1 VATSARPFWTYWAAS
16 TTSGV
21 GTAVTT
27 VALPLTAVTVLD
39 AGPVETGLLA
49 ASSYLAWVVL
59 GLPAGAIVHRL
70 PLRATQVVADLVRA
84 VVMLAVPLVWWLGE
98 LHLVHLVL
106 AALAVNVAEVFFFTA
121 NTTFLPTV
129 VPQHELTSRNSLVS
143 GTQAATQL
151 GGPSV
156 AGLLVQAV
164 GAVPALLVDV
174 ASYVASALLLRRLP
188 ERREPAP
195 ADPSTGSGGTGD
207 ARPGMGAMIA
217 EGWRFVVHHPVMAP
231 ATWWAC
237 AVNLVCGVQAGLFA
251 VYLVRDLDAP
261 PAMVGVLLAADGV
274 GSLLAAAATP
284 WLVRRF
290 GSGRVLLFDGLV
302 GFAGALLIPL
312 GIGVAG
318 WLCFAVG
325 TLVFGASVVPGS
337 VVTRTYRQVASPPEL
352 LSRVMATVRFVS
364 WSMIPLG
371 SLAAG
376 LLAARFGSREVLLG
390 SAFVLLAGPVI
401 VGLSVIRH
409 LRDLEDYRPTTTS
422 PSLPPADNNDDAA
435 KEADDDHQVVLGRG

>member
-1 VATSARPFWTYWAAS
+1 MATSARPFWTYWAAS

-27 VALPLTAVTVLD
+27 VALPLAAVTVLD

-84 VVMLAVPLVWWLGE
+84 AVILAVPLVWWLGE
-98 LHLVHLVL
+98 LSLVHLVL

-129 VPQHELTSRNSLVS
+129 VPKHELTSRNSLVS

-151 GGPSV
+151 GGPSA

-164 GAVPALLVDV
+164 GAVPALLVDA
-174 ASYVASALLLRRLP
+174 ASYVVSALLLRRLP
-188 ERREPAP
+188 ERREPAL
-195 ADPSTGSGGTGD
+195 GD
-207 ARPGMGAMIA
+207 GEARPGMAQMIA
-217 EGWRFVVHHPVMAP
+217 EGWRFVVRHPVIAP

-237 AVNLVCGVQAGLFA
+237 VVNLVCGVQAGLFA
-251 VYLVRDLDAP
+251 LYLVRDLDAP

-274 GSLLAAAATP
+274 GSLLAAAVTP

-290 GSGRVLLFDGLV
+290 GSARVLLLDGLV

-312 GIGVAG
+312 GAGTAG

-325 TLVFGASVVPGS
+325 TMVFGAAVVPGS

-376 LLAARFGSREVLLG
+376 VLAAQVGSRAVLLG
-390 SAFVLLAGPVI
+390 SAFVMLAGPVI
-401 VGLSVIRH
+401 VGLSPVRR
-409 LRDLEDYRPTTTS
+409 LRNLEDF
-422 PSLPPADNNDDAA
+422 DAA
-435 KEADDDHQVVLGRG
+435 EDAATPSATALSR

>member
-1 VATSARPFWTYWAAS
+1 MATSARPFWTYWAAS

-27 VALPLTAVTVLD
+27 VALPLAAVTVLD

-70 PLRATQVVADLVRA
+70 PLRATQVAADLVRA
-84 VVMLAVPLVWWLGE
+84 AAILAVPLVWWLGE
-98 LHLVHLVL
+98 LTLLHLVL

-129 VPQHELTSRNSLVS
+129 VPKHELTSRNSLVS

-164 GAVPALLVDV
+164 GAVPALLVDA
-174 ASYVASALLLRRLP
+174 ASYVVSALLLRRLP
-188 ERREPAP
+188 ERREPAL
-195 ADPSTGSGGTGD
+195 GD
-207 ARPGMGAMIA
+207 DEARPGMGAMIA
-217 EGWRFVVHHPVMAP
+217 EGWRFVVRHPVMAP

-237 AVNLVCGVQAGLFA
+237 VVNLVCGVQAGLFA
-251 VYLVRDLDAP
+251 LYLVRDLDAP

-290 GSGRVLLFDGLV
+290 GSARVLLLDGLF

-312 GIGVAG
+312 GAGAAG

-376 LLAARFGSREVLLG
+376 VLAAHVGSRAVLLG
-390 SAFVLLAGPVI
+390 SAFVLLLGPVI
-401 VGLSVIRH
+401 VGLSPVRR
-409 LRDLEDYRPTTTS
+409 LRNLEDFDAPT
-422 PSLPPADNNDDAA
+422 L
-435 KEADDDHQVVLGRG
+435 VLR

>member
-1 VATSARPFWTYWAAS
+1 MATSARPFWTYWAAS

-27 VALPLTAVTVLD
+27 VALPLAAVTVLD
-39 AGPVETGLLA
+39 AGSVETGLLA

-70 PLRATQVVADLVRA
+70 PLRATQVAADLVRA
-84 VVMLAVPLVWWLGE
+84 AVILAVPLVWWLGE
-98 LHLVHLVL
+98 LRLVHLVL

-129 VPQHELTSRNSLVS
+129 VPKHELTSRNSLVS

-164 GAVPALLVDV
+164 GAVPALLVDA
-174 ASYVASALLLRRLP
+174 ASYVVSALLLRRLP
-188 ERREPAP
+188 ERREPAL
-195 ADPSTGSGGTGD
+195 GEGE
-207 ARPGMGAMIA
+207 ARPGMGMIA
-217 EGWRFVVHHPVMAP
+217 EGWRFVVRHPVMAP

-237 AVNLVCGVQAGLFA
+237 VVNLVCGVQAGLFA
-251 VYLVRDLDAP
+251 LYLVRDLDAP

-274 GSLLAAAATP
+274 GSLLAATATP

-290 GSGRVLLFDGLV
+290 GSARVLLLDGLV

-312 GIGVAG
+312 GAGAAG

-325 TLVFGASVVPGS
+325 TMVFGASVVPGS

-376 LLAARFGSREVLLG
+376 VLAAHVGNRAVLLG
-390 SAFVLLAGPVI
+390 SAFVLLLGPVI
-401 VGLSVIRH
+401 VGLSPVRR
-409 LRDLEDYRPTTTS
+409 LRNLEDY
-422 PSLPPADNNDDAA
+422 DARLVETPLA
-435 KEADDDHQVVLGRG
+435 G

>member
-1 VATSARPFWTYWAAS
+1 MATSARPFWTYWAAS

-39 AGPVETGLLA
+39 AGPVETGVLA

-84 VVMLAVPLVWWLGE
+84 AAILALPLVWWLGE
-98 LHLVHLVL
+98 LSLVHLVL

-174 ASYVASALLLRRLP
+174 VSYVASALLLRRLP
-188 ERREPAP
+188 ERREPAL
-195 ADPSTGSGGTGD
+195 ADGET
-207 ARPGMGAMIA
+207 RPGMGAMIA
-217 EGWRFVVHHPVMAP
+217 EGWRFVVRHPVMAP

-251 VYLVRDLDAP
+251 LYLVRDLDAP

-290 GSGRVLLFDGLV
+290 GSARVLLLDGLV

-312 GIGVAG
+312 GAG
-318 WLCFAVG
+318 GLGWACFAVG

-337 VVTRTYRQVASPPEL
+337 VVTRTYRQVASPPAL
-352 LSRVMATVRFVS
+352 LSRVMATVRCVS

-376 LLAARFGSREVLLG
+376 VLAAQVGNRAVLLG
-390 SAFVLLAGPVI
+390 SAFVLLLGPVI
-401 VGLSVIRH
+401 VGLSPVRR
-409 LRDLEDYRPTTTS
+409 LRDLEDF
-422 PSLPPADNNDDAA
+422 DAA
-435 KEADDDHQVVLGRG
+435 ETAPDLSAATPASR

>member
-1 VATSARPFWTYWAAS
+1 MATSARPFWTYWAAS

-27 VALPLTAVTVLD
+27 VALPLAAVTVLD

-70 PLRATQVVADLVRA
+70 PLRATQVGADLARA
-84 VVMLAVPLVWWLGE
+84 AAILAVPLVWWLGE
-98 LHLVHLVL
+98 LSLVHLVL

-129 VPQHELTSRNSLVS
+129 VPKHELTSRNSLVS

-164 GAVPALLVDV
+164 GAVPALLVDAV
-174 ASYVASALLLRRLP
+174 SYVVSALLLRRLP
-188 ERREPAP
+188 EHHEPAL
-195 ADPSTGSGGTGD
+195 GD
-207 ARPGMGAMIA
+207 AQARPGMGQMIA
-217 EGWRFVVHHPVMAP
+217 EGWRFVVRHPVIAP

-237 AVNLVCGVQAGLFA
+237 VVNLVCGVQAGLFA
-251 VYLVRDLDAP
+251 LYLVRDLDAP

-290 GSGRVLLFDGLV
+290 GSARVLLLDGLV
-302 GFAGALLIPL
+302 GFAGALLVPL
-312 GIGVAG
+312 GAGAAG

-325 TLVFGASVVPGS
+325 TMVFGASVVPGS

-376 LLAARFGSREVLLG
+376 VLAAHVGSRAVLLG
-390 SAFVLLAGPVI
+390 SAFVLLLGPVI
-401 VGLSVIRH
+401 VGLSPVRR
-409 LRDLEDYRPTTTS
+409 LRNLEDH
-422 PSLPPADNNDDAA
+422 DAA
-435 KEADDDHQVVLGRG
+435 AHDRPVATPASR

>member
-1 VATSARPFWTYWAAS
+1 MATSARSFWIYWTAS

-21 GTAVTT
+21 GTAVTA
-27 VALPLTAVTVLD
+27 VALPLTAVTVLH

-84 VVMLAVPLVWWLGE
+84 AAIVMVPLVWWLGE
-98 LHLVHLVL
+98 LSLVHLVL
-106 AALAVNVAEVFFFTA
+106 TALAVNVAEVFYFTA
-121 NTTFLPTV
+121 NTTFLPSV
-129 VPQHELTSRNSLVS
+129 VPKHELTSRNSLVS

-151 GGPSV
+151 GGPSL

-174 ASYVASALLLRRLP
+174 ASYVTSALLLRRLP

-195 ADPSTGSGGTGD
+195 ADGA
-207 ARPGMGAMIA
+207 ARAGMGAMIA
-217 EGWRFVVHHPVMAP
+217 EGWRFVVRHPVMAP

-237 AVNLVCGVQAGLFA
+237 VVNLVCGVQAGLFA
-251 VYLVRDLDAP
+251 VYLVRDLEAP

-290 GSGRVLLFDGLV
+290 GSARVLLVDGLV
-302 GFAGALLIPL
+302 GFAGAALIPL
-312 GIGVAG
+312 GAGAAG
-318 WLCFAVG
+318 WLCFAIG
-325 TLVFGASVVPGS
+325 TLVFGAAVVPGS

-364 WSMIPLG
+364 WSMIPVG
-371 SLAAG
+371 AVVAG
-376 LLAARFGSREVLLG
+376 LLAAQVGSRSVLLG
-390 SAFVLLAGPVI
+390 SAFILLLGPFI
-401 VGLSVIRH
+401 VWFSPVRR
-409 LRDLEDYRPTTTS
+409 LRNLEDYDEGRRSGSSKNSSSSAADASAST
-422 PSLPPADNNDDAA
+422 PA
-435 KEADDDHQVVLGRG
+435 

>member
-27 VALPLTAVTVLD
+27 VALPLAAVTVLD

-70 PLRATQVVADLVRA
+70 PLRATQVAADLARA
-84 VVMLAVPLVWWLGE
+84 AAILAVPLVWWLGE
-98 LHLVHLVL
+98 LSLAHLVL

-129 VPQHELTSRNSLVS
+129 VPKHELTSRNSLVS

-156 AGLLVQAV
+156 AGVLVQAV
-164 GAVPALLVDV
+164 GAVPALLVDA
-174 ASYVASALLLRRLP
+174 ASYVVSALLLRRLP
-188 ERREPAP
+188 ERREPALG
-195 ADPSTGSGGTGD
+195 AGEQ
-207 ARPGMGAMIA
+207 RPGMGQMIA
-217 EGWRFVVHHPVMAP
+217 EGWRFVVRHPVIAP

-237 AVNLVCGVQAGLFA
+237 VVNLVCGVQAGLFA
-251 VYLVRDLDAP
+251 LYLVRDLDAP

-290 GSGRVLLFDGLV
+290 GSARVLLLDGLF

-312 GIGVAG
+312 GAGAAG

-376 LLAARFGSREVLLG
+376 VLAAHVGSRAVLLG
-390 SAFVLLAGPVI
+390 SAFVLLLGPVI
-401 VGLSVIRH
+401 VGLSPVRR
-409 LRDLEDYRPTTTS
+409 LRNLEDFGAGVPDRAVA
-422 PSLPPADNNDDAA
+422 PAS
-435 KEADDDHQVVLGRG
+435 R

>member
-1 VATSARPFWTYWAAS
+1 MATSARPFWTYWAAS

-27 VALPLTAVTVLD
+27 VALPLAAVTVLD

-84 VVMLAVPLVWWLGE
+84 AVILAVPLVWWLGE
-98 LHLVHLVL
+98 LSLVHLVL

-129 VPQHELTSRNSLVS
+129 VPKHELTSRNSLVS

-151 GGPSV
+151 GGPSA

-164 GAVPALLVDV
+164 GAVPALLVDA
-174 ASYVASALLLRRLP
+174 ASYVVSALLLRRLP
-188 ERREPAP
+188 ERREPALE
-195 ADPSTGSGGTGD
+195 AGE
-207 ARPGMGAMIA
+207 ARPGMAQMIA
-217 EGWRFVVHHPVMAP
+217 EGWRFVVRHPVMAP

-251 VYLVRDLDAP
+251 LYLVRDLDAP
-261 PAMVGVLLAADGV
+261 PAMVGLLLAADGV

-290 GSGRVLLFDGLV
+290 GSARVLLLDGLF

-312 GIGVAG
+312 GVGTAG

-325 TLVFGASVVPGS
+325 TMVFGAAVVPGS

-371 SLAAG
+371 SLVAG
-376 LLAARFGSREVLLG
+376 VLAAHVGSRAVLFG
-390 SAFVLLAGPVI
+390 SAFVMLAGPVI
-401 VGLSVIRH
+401 VGLSPVRR
-409 LRDLEDYRPTTTS
+409 LRNLEDF
-422 PSLPPADNNDDAA
+422 DAA
-435 KEADDDHQVVLGRG
+435 APDLTAAAAGR

>member
-1 VATSARPFWTYWAAS
+1 MTTSARPFWIYWTAS
-16 TTSGV
+16 TTSGI
-21 GTAVTT
+21 GTAVTA

-39 AGPVETGLLA
+39 AGPVETGFLA
-49 ASSYLAWVVL
+49 ASSYLAWVLL

-84 VVMLAVPLVWWLGE
+84 AAVLTVPLAWWLGE
-98 LHLVHLVL
+98 LTLAHLVL
-106 AALAVNVAEVFFFTA
+106 AALAVNVAEVFYFTA
-121 NTTFLPTV
+121 NTTFLPSV
-129 VPQHELTSRNSLVS
+129 VPKHELTSRNSLVS

-151 GGPSV
+151 GGPSA

-174 ASYVASALLLRRLP
+174 ISYLASAALLGRLP

-195 ADPSTGSGGTGD
+195 ADGTPR
-207 ARPGMGAMIA
+207 AGMRAMIA
-217 EGWRFVVHHPVMAP
+217 EGWRFVVRHPVMAP

-237 AVNLVCGVQAGLFA
+237 VINLVCGIQAGLFA

-261 PAMVGVLLAADGV
+261 PAMVGVLLAADGL

-290 GSGRVLLFDGLV
+290 GSARVLLVDGLA
-302 GFAGALLIPL
+302 GFAGAVLIPL
-312 GIGVAG
+312 GAGPAG
-318 WLCFAVG
+318 WLCFAIG
-325 TLVFGASVVPGS
+325 TFVFGASVVPGS

-364 WSMIPLG
+364 WSMIPVG
-371 SLAAG
+371 AVAAG
-376 LLAARFGSREVLLG
+376 LLAAHLG
-390 SAFVLLAGPVI
+390 SATVLIGSAFLLLLGPVI
-401 VGLSVIRH
+401 LWFSPIRR
-409 LRDLEDYRPTTTS
+409 LRDLEDYDDGRRS
-422 PSLPPADNNDDAA
+422 GSSKKSSSRRADASA
-435 KEADDDHQVVLGRG
+435 STPG

>member
-1 VATSARPFWTYWAAS
+1 MTTSARPFWTYWAAS
-16 TTSGV
+16 TTSGI
-21 GTAVTT
+21 GTAVTA

-39 AGPVETGLLA
+39 AGPVETGVLA

-84 VVMLAVPLVWWLGE
+84 AAILTVPLAWWLGD
-98 LHLVHLVL
+98 LSLIHLVL
-106 AALAVNVAEVFFFTA
+106 AALAINVAEVFFFTA

-151 GGPSV
+151 GGPSA

-174 ASYVASALLLRRLP
+174 ASYLASALLLRRLP
-188 ERREPAP
+188 EWREPAP
-195 ADPSTGSGGTGD
+195 ADGG

-217 EGWRFVVHHPVMAP
+217 EGWRFVVRHPVMAP

-237 AVNLVCGVQAGLFA
+237 VVNLVCGVQAGLFA
-251 VYLVRDLDAP
+251 FYLVRDLDAP

-274 GSLLAAAATP
+274 GALLAAATTP

-290 GSGRVLLFDGLV
+290 GSARVLLVDGLV

-312 GIGVAG
+312 GSGALG
-318 WLCFAVG
+318 WLCFAIG

-371 SLAAG
+371 SIVAGVLAAQV
-376 LLAARFGSREVLLG
+376 GSASVLLG
-390 SAFVLLAGPVI
+390 SAFILLLGPLI
-401 VGLSVIRH
+401 VGLSPVRR
-409 LRDLEDYRPTTTS
+409 LRDLEDYDEGLRSGSSKNASSRRADASASTPPNTS
-422 PSLPPADNNDDAA
+422 T
-435 KEADDDHQVVLGRG
+435 R

>member
-1 VATSARPFWTYWAAS
+1 MATSARPFWIYWTAS
-16 TTSGV
+16 TTSGL
-21 GTAVTT
+21 GTAVTA

-84 VVMLAVPLVWWLGE
+84 AAILAVPLVWWLGD
-98 LHLVHLVL
+98 LSLALLVL
-106 AALAVNVAEVFFFTA
+106 VALAVNVAEVFYFTA
-121 NTTFLPTV
+121 NTTFLPSV
-129 VPQHELTSRNSLVS
+129 VPKHELTSRNSLVS

-151 GGPSV
+151 GGPSL

-174 ASYVASALLLRRLP
+174 VSYVTSALLLRRLP

-195 ADPSTGSGGTGD
+195 ADGA
-207 ARPGMGAMIA
+207 ARPGMRAMIA
-217 EGWRFVVHHPVMAP
+217 EGWRFVVRHPVMAP

-237 AVNLVCGVQAGLFA
+237 VVNLVCGVQAGLFA
-251 VYLVRDLDAP
+251 IYLVRDLDAP

-274 GSLLAAAATP
+274 GSLLAATATP

-290 GSGRVLLFDGLV
+290 GSARVLLVDGLV
-302 GFAGALLIPL
+302 GFAGAALIPL
-312 GIGVAG
+312 GAGAVG
-318 WLCFAVG
+318 WLCFAIG

-364 WSMIPLG
+364 WSMIPVG
-371 SLAAG
+371 AVAAG
-376 LLAARFGSREVLLG
+376 LLAAQAGSRAVLFG
-390 SAFVLLAGPVI
+390 SAFLLLAGPVI
-401 VGLSVIRH
+401 LWFSPVRR
-409 LRDLEDYRPTTTS
+409 LRDLDDYDEGRRSGSSKNSSSNAADASAST
-422 PSLPPADNNDDAA
+422 PA
-435 KEADDDHQVVLGRG
+435 

>member
-39 AGPVETGLLA
+39 AGPVETGVLA

-84 VVMLAVPLVWWLGE
+84 AAILALPLVWWLGE
-98 LHLVHLVL
+98 LSLVHLVL

-174 ASYVASALLLRRLP
+174 VSYVASALLLRRLP
-188 ERREPAP
+188 ERREPAL
-195 ADPSTGSGGTGD
+195 ADGET
-207 ARPGMGAMIA
+207 RPGMGAMIA
-217 EGWRFVVHHPVMAP
+217 EGWRFVVRHPVMAP

-251 VYLVRDLDAP
+251 LYLVRDLDAP

-290 GSGRVLLFDGLV
+290 GSARVLLLDGLV

-312 GIGVAG
+312 GAG
-318 WLCFAVG
+318 GLGWACFAVG

-337 VVTRTYRQVASPPEL
+337 VVTRTYRQVASPPAL
-352 LSRVMATVRFVS
+352 LSRVMATVRCVS

-376 LLAARFGSREVLLG
+376 VLAAQVGNRAVLLG
-390 SAFVLLAGPVI
+390 SAFVLLLGPVI
-401 VGLSVIRH
+401 VGLSPVRR
-409 LRDLEDYRPTTTS
+409 LRDLEDF
-422 PSLPPADNNDDAA
+422 DAA
-435 KEADDDHQVVLGRG
+435 ETAPDLSAATPASR

>member
-1 VATSARPFWTYWAAS
+1 MATSARPFWTYWAAS

-27 VALPLTAVTVLD
+27 VALPLAAVTVLD

-70 PLRATQVVADLVRA
+70 PLRATQVAADLVRA
-84 VVMLAVPLVWWLGE
+84 AVILAVPLVWWLGD
-98 LHLVHLVL
+98 LSLVHLVL

-129 VPQHELTSRNSLVS
+129 VPKHELTSRNSLVS

-164 GAVPALLVDV
+164 GAVPALLVDA
-174 ASYVASALLLRRLP
+174 ASYVVSALLLRRLP
-188 ERREPAP
+188 ERREPAL
-195 ADPSTGSGGTGD
+195 GD
-207 ARPGMGAMIA
+207 DEARPGMGAMIA
-217 EGWRFVVHHPVMAP
+217 EGWRFVVRHPVIAP

-237 AVNLVCGVQAGLFA
+237 VVNLVCGVQAGLFA
-251 VYLVRDLDAP
+251 LYLVRDLDAP

-290 GSGRVLLFDGLV
+290 GSARVLLLDGLF

-312 GIGVAG
+312 GAGAAG

-325 TLVFGASVVPGS
+325 TMVFGASVVPGS

-376 LLAARFGSREVLLG
+376 VLAAHIGSRAVLLG
-390 SAFVLLAGPVI
+390 SAFVLLLGPVI
-401 VGLSVIRH
+401 VGLSPVRR
-409 LRDLEDYRPTTTS
+409 LRNLEDY
-422 PSLPPADNNDDAA
+422 DAA
-435 KEADDDHQVVLGRG
+435 APDLPLATPASR

>member
-1 VATSARPFWTYWAAS
+1 MATSARPFWIYWTAS
-16 TTSGV
+16 TTSGI
-21 GTAVTT
+21 GTAVTA
-27 VALPLTAVTVLD
+27 VALPLAAVTVLD

-84 VVMLAVPLVWWLGE
+84 AAILTVPIAWLLGS
-98 LHLVHLVL
+98 LSLGHLVL
-106 AALAVNVAEVFFFTA
+106 TALAVNVAEVFYFTA
-121 NTTFLPTV
+121 NTTFLPSV
-129 VPQHELTSRNSLVS
+129 VPRHELTSRNSLVS

-151 GGPSV
+151 GGPSA

-174 ASYVASALLLRRLP
+174 VSYLASAMLLRRLP

-195 ADPSTGSGGTGD
+195 PAGAP
-207 ARPGMGAMIA
+207 RVGMGAMIA
-217 EGWRFVVHHPVMAP
+217 EGWRFVVRHPVMAP

-237 AVNLVCGVQAGLFA
+237 IINLVCGVQAGLFA

-290 GSGRVLLFDGLV
+290 GSARVLLVDGLV
-302 GFAGALLIPL
+302 AFAGAALIPL
-312 GIGVAG
+312 DAGPAG
-318 WLCFAVG
+318 WLCFAIG
-325 TLVFGASVVPGS
+325 TLVFGAAVVPGS

-364 WSMIPLG
+364 WSMIPVG
-371 SLAAG
+371 AVAAG
-376 LLAARFGSREVLLG
+376 LLAAQFGSANVLLG
-390 SAFVLLAGPVI
+390 SAFLLLLGPVI
-401 VGLSVIRH
+401 LWFSPVRR
-409 LRDLEDYRPTTTS
+409 LRDLDDYDEGRRSGSSKKSSSSRADASAST
-422 PSLPPADNNDDAA
+422 PA
-435 KEADDDHQVVLGRG
+435 

>member
-1 VATSARPFWTYWAAS
+1 MATSARPFWIYWTAS
-16 TTSGV
+16 TTSGI
-21 GTAVTT
+21 GTAVTA
-27 VALPLTAVTVLD
+27 VALPLAAVTVLD

-70 PLRATQVVADLVRA
+70 PLRATQVVADLARA
-84 VVMLAVPLVWWLGE
+84 AAILTVPIAWLLGS
-98 LHLVHLVL
+98 LSFGHLVL
-106 AALAVNVAEVFFFTA
+106 TALAVNVAEVFYFTA
-121 NTTFLPTV
+121 NTTFLPSV
-129 VPQHELTSRNSLVS
+129 VPRHELTSRNSLVS

-151 GGPSV
+151 GGPSA

-174 ASYVASALLLRRLP
+174 VSYLASAMLLRRLP

-195 ADPSTGSGGTGD
+195 PAGAP
-207 ARPGMGAMIA
+207 RVGMGAMIA
-217 EGWRFVVHHPVMAP
+217 EGWRFVVRHPVMAP

-237 AVNLVCGVQAGLFA
+237 VINLVCGVQAGLFA

-290 GSGRVLLFDGLV
+290 GSARVLLVDGLV
-302 GFAGALLIPL
+302 AFAGAALIPL
-312 GIGVAG
+312 GAGPAG
-318 WLCFAVG
+318 WLCFAIG
-325 TLVFGASVVPGS
+325 TLVFGAAVVPGS

-364 WSMIPLG
+364 WSMIPVG
-371 SLAAG
+371 ALAAG
-376 LLAARFGSREVLLG
+376 LLAAQLGSATVLLG
-390 SAFVLLAGPVI
+390 SAFLLLLGPVI
-401 VGLSVIRH
+401 LWFSPVRR
-409 LRDLEDYRPTTTS
+409 LRDLDDYDEGRRSGSSKKSSSRRADASAST
-422 PSLPPADNNDDAA
+422 PA
-435 KEADDDHQVVLGRG
+435 

>member
-1 VATSARPFWTYWAAS
+1 MATSARPFWIYWTAS
-16 TTSGV
+16 TTSGI
-21 GTAVTT
+21 GTAVTA
-27 VALPLTAVTVLD
+27 VALPLAAVTVLD

-70 PLRATQVVADLVRA
+70 PLRTTQVVADLARA
-84 VVMLAVPLVWWLGE
+84 AAILTVPIAWLLGS
-98 LHLVHLVL
+98 LSLGHLVL
-106 AALAVNVAEVFFFTA
+106 TALAVNVAEVFYFTA
-121 NTTFLPTV
+121 NTTFLPSV
-129 VPQHELTSRNSLVS
+129 VPRHELTSRNSLVS

-151 GGPSV
+151 GGPSA

-174 ASYVASALLLRRLP
+174 VSYLASAMLLRRLP

-195 ADPSTGSGGTGD
+195 PAGAP
-207 ARPGMGAMIA
+207 RVGMGAMIA
-217 EGWRFVVHHPVMAP
+217 EGWRFVVRHPVMAP

-237 AVNLVCGVQAGLFA
+237 VINLVCGVQAGLFA

-290 GSGRVLLFDGLV
+290 GSARVLLVDGLV
-302 GFAGALLIPL
+302 AFAGAALIPL
-312 GIGVAG
+312 GAGPAG
-318 WLCFAVG
+318 WLCFAIG
-325 TLVFGASVVPGS
+325 TLVFGAAVVPGS

-364 WSMIPLG
+364 WSMIPVG
-371 SLAAG
+371 ALAAG
-376 LLAARFGSREVLLG
+376 LLAAQLGSATVLLG
-390 SAFVLLAGPVI
+390 SAFLLLLGPVI
-401 VGLSVIRH
+401 LWFSPVRR
-409 LRDLEDYRPTTTS
+409 LRDLDDYDEGRRSGSSKKSSSRRADASAST
-422 PSLPPADNNDDAA
+422 PA
-435 KEADDDHQVVLGRG
+435 

>member
-1 VATSARPFWTYWAAS
+1 MATSARPFWIYWTAS
-16 TTSGV
+16 TTSGI
-21 GTAVTT
+21 GTAVTA
-27 VALPLTAVTVLD
+27 VALPLAAVTVLD

-84 VVMLAVPLVWWLGE
+84 AAILTVPIAWLLGS
-98 LHLVHLVL
+98 LSLGHLVL
-106 AALAVNVAEVFFFTA
+106 TALAVNVAEVFYFTA
-121 NTTFLPTV
+121 NTTFLPSV
-129 VPQHELTSRNSLVS
+129 VPRHELTSRNSLVS

-151 GGPSV
+151 GGPSA

-174 ASYVASALLLRRLP
+174 VSYLASAMLLRRLP

-195 ADPSTGSGGTGD
+195 PAGAPR
-207 ARPGMGAMIA
+207 AGMGAMIA
-217 EGWRFVVHHPVMAP
+217 EGWRFVVRHPVMAP

-237 AVNLVCGVQAGLFA
+237 VINLVCGVQAGLFA
-251 VYLVRDLDAP
+251 VYLVRDLEAP

-290 GSGRVLLFDGLV
+290 GSARVLLVDGLV
-302 GFAGALLIPL
+302 AFAGAALIPL
-312 GIGVAG
+312 GAGPAG
-318 WLCFAVG
+318 WLCFAIG
-325 TLVFGASVVPGS
+325 TLVFGAAVVPGS

-364 WSMIPLG
+364 WSMIPVG
-371 SLAAG
+371 AVAAG
-376 LLAARFGSREVLLG
+376 LLAAQLGSATVLLG
-390 SAFVLLAGPVI
+390 SAFLLLLGPMILWFSPV
-401 VGLSVIRH
+401 RR
-409 LRDLEDYRPTTTS
+409 LRDLDDYDEGRRSGSSKKSSSRRADASAST
-422 PSLPPADNNDDAA
+422 PA
-435 KEADDDHQVVLGRG
+435 